1 MLTATFY
8 RRFPKKL
15 SLFNFIC
22 GSLCRLPFVTYQCFQ
37 IVLIF
42 LSVTLIFKVVI
53 CKRLFDSFVLIYI
66 LVLYISIEFPQTNTK
81 GITTANWN
89 KGEFIEE
96 LTIFQNIV
104 SKPSATRLNSSN

>member
-1 MLTATFY
+1 MQIS
-8 RRFPKKL
+8 RSNKSVFP
-15 SLFNFIC
+15 NFPYFFKC
-22 GSLCRLPFVTYQCFQ
+22 YTHLQGRL
-37 IVLIF
+37 
-42 LSVTLIFKVVI
+42 
-53 CKRLFDSFVLIYI
+53 LIYI

-104 SKPSATRLNSSN
+104 SKPSETRLNSSN

>member
-1 MLTATFY
+1 MQVAL
-8 RRFPKKL
+8 RNISVFP
-15 SLFNFIC
+15 NFPYFFKC
-22 GSLCRLPFVTYQCFQ
+22 YTHLQGRL
-37 IVLIF
+37 
-42 LSVTLIFKVVI
+42 
-53 CKRLFDSFVLIYI
+53 LIYI

-104 SKPSATRLNSSN
+104 SKPSETRLNSSN